1 MTDFEYNEVSM
12 FGFNPS
18 YRIQGQVY
26 YVTGSIVYTEDG
38 SLTAITVVKCSKWP
52 RRFLNKELLPLML
65 KLSLMKPNG
74 PQVNTP
80 GGTIDLLVMG

>member
-1 MTDFEYNEVSM
+1 MLLAALCTQKMGLYCM
-12 FGFNPS
+12 
-18 YRIQGQVY
+18 
-26 YVTGSIVYTEDG
+26 
-38 SLTAITVVKCSKWP
+38 TAITVVKCSKWP
-52 RRFLNKELLPLML
+52 RRFLNKEVLPLML